1 MKRSGKA
8 TGLRPDFCFSRAID
22 IQPGW
27 LKSRGINGLLLD
39 IDNTITRWE
48 RQVVPPEELSWLIEI
63 QAAGIACRL
72 LSNGLAR
79 KKALVAKQTGIPH
92 VSGYY
97 IKPLRR
103 SFRQGLKDL
112 GLPANQVLMVG
123 DSVVTDIIAANL
135 AGLWTALV
143 EPLSPVDFMGSKL
156 YRLIEHLLRLRQAFI
171 PAQDYRGNKNADS
184 SGTNA
189 SA

>member
-1 MKRSGKA
+1 MKLSGKA

-22 IQPGW
+22 ITPAW
-27 LKSRGINGLLLD
+27 LHSRGIQGLLLD

-48 RQVVPPEELSWLIEI
+48 RRVVPPDELRWLEEI

-112 GLPANQVLMVG
+112 GLPASQVLMVG
-123 DSVVTDIIAANL
+123 DSVVTDIVAANL

-156 YRLIEHLLRLRQAFI
+156 YRLIEHLLRLRQAFL
-171 PAQDYRGNKNADS
+171 PAQDYRGNKDVDS
-184 SGTNA
+184 GQA
-189 SA
+189 GA

>member
-1 MKRSGKA
+1 MKRRDKA

-22 IQPGW
+22 IKPAW
-27 LKSRGINGLLLD
+27 LHSRGINGLLLD

-48 RQVVPPEELSWLIEI
+48 RQVVPPEELQWLGEI
-63 QAAGIACRL
+63 QTAGLTCRL

-79 KKALVAKQTGIPH
+79 KKALVSKQTGIPH
-92 VSGYY
+92 VSGFY
-97 IKPLRR
+97 IKPMRR

-112 GLPANQVLMVG
+112 DLPANQVLMVG
-123 DSVVTDIIAANL
+123 DSVVTDIVAANL

-156 YRLIEHLLRLRQAFI
+156 YRMLEHLLRLRQAFL
-171 PAQDYRGNKNADS
+171 PAQDYRGGKEADS
-184 SGTNA
+184 AGA
-189 SA
+189 SVST